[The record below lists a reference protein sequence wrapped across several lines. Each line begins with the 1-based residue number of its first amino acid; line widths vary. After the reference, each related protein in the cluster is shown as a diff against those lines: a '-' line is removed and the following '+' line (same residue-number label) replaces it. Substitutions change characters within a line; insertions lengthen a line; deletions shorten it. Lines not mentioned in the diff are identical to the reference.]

1 MLTKQDSK
9 MAQGLA
15 ILGMV
20 MLHLFC
26 RETDLPYDPVFWIGK
41 TPAIYYFGLF
51 GDLCVPVYCFS
62 SGYAQCLL
70 FEKEASQYPKQT
82 ALRLWRFIRHYWIIV
97 CLFSVV
103 GMTINNSF
111 IPGSFAIFL
120 GNILICGM
128 SYNGAWWF
136 VLTYILL
143 VCATPLFHRLLDRI
157 PPVVLFLISGIVYF
171 VAYLFRFRIEVTWSN
186 PVISW
191 VWTQMMLF
199 GTSQF
204 SYVIGMLFFR
214 CQIMKKLHRL
224 KEVYPRYVKVA
235 MVVIPLVMFC
245 GHSIVRSAIISPIT
259 GLLTMVCF
267 HLWNKPWTVKAFFG
281 FFGKHSTNIWLVHMF
296 FYLSM
301 FARVIFASR
310 NTIVSLLV
318 LLSVCILTSYAINAI
333 ENVIV
338 KIVNRMLSKRRCT
351 M

>member
-62 SGYAQCLL
+62 SGYAQCVL
-70 FEKEASQYPKQT
+70 FEKEASQYPRQ
-82 ALRLWRFIRHYWIIV
+82 AVWRLWKFIRHYWVVV
-97 CLFSVV
+97 CLFSVIGLV
-103 GMTINNSF
+103 IDNPF
-111 IPGSFAIFL
+111 VPGSFATFL

-136 VLTYILL
+136 VITYILL
-143 VCATPLFHRLLDRI
+143 VCATPVFYRSLERVH
-157 PPVVLFLISGIVYF
+157 PMAVFLVSGIVYF
-171 VAYLFRFRIEVTWSN
+171 VAYLFRFRIIVTWNS
-186 PVISW
+186 PVVSW
-191 VWTQMMLF
+191 VWTQTMLF

-204 SYVIGMLFFR
+204 SYVVGMLFFR
-214 CQIMKKLHRL
+214 HQIMEKLRKL
-224 KEVYPRYVKVA
+224 KGTYPGHVKIA
-235 MVVIPLVMFC
+235 MVVIPLFMFC
-245 GHSIVRSAIISPIT
+245 GHGIVRSNIISPIT

-267 HLWNKPWTVKAFFG
+267 HLWAKPKAVREFFAY
-281 FFGKHSTNIWLVHMF
+281 FGKHSTNIWMVHMF

-301 FARVIFASR
+301 FSRVIFASR

-318 LLSVCILTSYAINAI
+318 LLSLCILTSYAINGI
-333 ENVIV
+333 ENVIDE
-338 KIVNRMLSKRRCT
+338 IVSHMLSKRRCT
-351 M
+351 K